1 MRRGGCGRGR
11 GRGGVEC
18 AHHPSCLPCPP
29 PGRALALSLLCLLL
43 RGPRGL
49 IWSQGTG
56 QPGSKGRREIQRGGG
71 PSARQSPWERRLP
84 LPLPSLAGFILSSAT
99 APGGETEAPEEGFQ
113 APPFLPLVPGSVRTR
128 TSRGWTHRSAPGR
141 PGAHRAE
148 AALLQPLIKAL
159 CPGHTRLAHT
169 TSPERRDVQRDP
181 SPLLHSLGGRIQL
194 GVMQVSPHRPPVPP
208 TGPHPDLG
216 LLSGPLRPEPRT

>member
-1 MRRGGCGRGR
+1 MRITRVVYPAPRRGG
-11 GRGGVEC
+11 
-18 AHHPSCLPCPP
+18 LLLFPC
-29 PGRALALSLLCLLL
+29 CLLL
-43 RGPRGL
+43 RGLRGL

-128 TSRGWTHRSAPGR
+128 TSRGWTHRSAPGH

-148 AALLQPLIKAL
+148 AALLQPLIRAL
-159 CPGHTRLAHT
+159 CPGHTCPAHT
-169 TSPERRDVQRDP
+169 TSPERRDVQRAP
-181 SPLLHSLGGRIQL
+181 SPLLHSLGGRIHL
-194 GVMQVSPHRPPVPP
+194 GMMQISPPPPSSASDWSP
-208 TGPHPDLG
+208 
-216 LLSGPLRPEPRT
+216 S

>member
-1 MRRGGCGRGR
+1 M
-11 GRGGVEC
+11 EC

-71 PSARQSPWERRLP
+71 GTLPAR
-84 LPLPSLAGFILSSAT
+84 
-99 APGGETEAPEEGFQ
+99 APGKGGCLSPYPHSQGLSFHQPQPREGTEAPEEGFQ

-169 TSPERRDVQRDP
+169 TSPERRDVQRAP

-216 LLSGPLRPEPRT
+216 LLSGPLRPDPRT

>member
-1 MRRGGCGRGR
+1 MGDAEGRLRAGAGA
-11 GRGGVEC
+11 GRGGVC
-18 AHHPSCLPCPP
+18 ASPELSTLLPRGGLLLLPC
-29 PGRALALSLLCLLL
+29 CLLL
-43 RGPRGL
+43 RGLRGL
-49 IWSQGTG
+49 VWSQGTG

-194 GVMQVSPHRPPVPP
+194 GVMQVSPTALQCLRLVP
-208 TGPHPDLG
+208 TLTWGCSLG
-216 LLSGPLRPEPRT
+216 L

>member
-71 PSARQSPWERRLP
+71 GTLPAR
-84 LPLPSLAGFILSSAT
+84 
-99 APGGETEAPEEGFQ
+99 APGKGGCLSPYPHSQGLSFHQPQPREGRLRHQRKASRHLLSCLWFLEVSGPGQAGGGHTALLRAAQEPTGLRRRCCSPLSRLCAQATPAWHTQPARRGETSRET
-113 APPFLPLVPGSVRTR
+113 PPHCSTA
-128 TSRGWTHRSAPGR
+128 W
-141 PGAHRAE
+141 GAE
-148 AALLQPLIKAL
+148 
-159 CPGHTRLAHT
+159 
-169 TSPERRDVQRDP
+169 S
-181 SPLLHSLGGRIQL
+181 SLG
-194 GVMQVSPHRPPVPP
+194 
-208 TGPHPDLG
+208 
-216 LLSGPLRPEPRT
+216 